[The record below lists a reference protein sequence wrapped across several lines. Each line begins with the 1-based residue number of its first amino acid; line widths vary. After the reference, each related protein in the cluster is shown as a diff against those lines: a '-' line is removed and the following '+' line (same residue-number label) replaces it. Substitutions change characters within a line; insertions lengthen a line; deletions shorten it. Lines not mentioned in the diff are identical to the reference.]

1 MPKTVPK
8 ILHSIPTS
16 SSWQP
21 PDHGQFAVGI
31 CSYAHISCFRFFC
44 RWTGRRCHLREKVS
58 GICSSGPQF
67 FKVVPHSL
75 GSARFLKTV
84 KCRHKNGCLVIKIFI
99 KPDPGMSLR
108 THQRRLKSWAH
119 PPSFQPLVHFMLK
132 LDVVDREAL
141 ADIPNVYNYQAFVET
156 DKAGYIIRQWVAS
169 SLYDRIR
176 SVANCL
182 QPHHLHVFL

>member
-8 ILHSIPTS
+8 FLHSIPSS

-21 PDHGQFAVGI
+21 PDHGQFAVGV
-31 CSYAHISCFRFFC
+31 CSYAHISRFRFFRC
-44 RWTGRRCHLREKVS
+44 WTGRRCHFREKVS
-58 GICSSGPQF
+58 NICT
-67 FKVVPHSL
+67 PHPAHDFL
-75 GSARFLKTV
+75 HCFGSARFLKTV
-84 KCRHKNGCLVIKIFI
+84 KCRHRNGCLVIKIFV

-119 PPSFQPLVHFMLK
+119 PPSFQLLVHFMLK

-156 DKAGYIIRQWVAS
+156 DKAGYIIRHWVAS

-182 QPHHLHVFL
+182 QPHHLYVFL